1 MTYEYAVYFKLL
13 LLCGYS
19 DELQNYI
26 DNALIE
32 QNPLS
37 DIVLELSQ
45 TNNNAKT
52 ALFVL
57 NQYLSNVND
66 TDIDYD
72 NVVFNLIMDFLKKE
86 YTSGNLNIK
95 EITDL
100 MYKIALNT
108 NREFQE
114 PWQTMY
120 YLGDFYGEAEEGYFD
135 MDDFKR
141 KFDAFINDKIYIFN
155 DTETKPK
162 LSFFQMCSMLLKSI
176 FRRK

>member
-1 MTYEYAVYFKLL
+1 MTYEYAIYFKLL
-13 LLCGYS
+13 LLCGYT

-45 TNNNAKT
+45 NNNDKKILT
-52 ALFVL
+52 IL
-57 NQYLSNVND
+57 NQYLSN
-66 TDIDYD
+66 TDDSNIDYD
-72 NVVFNLIMDFLKKE
+72 HTVFNLIMDFLKKH

-100 MYKIALNT
+100 MNKIATNT
-108 NREFQE
+108 NRYLEE

-155 DTETKPK
+155 DTETEPK

-176 FRRK
+176 FKRN

>member
-45 TNNNAKT
+45 TNNNTKT

-72 NVVFNLIMDFLKKE
+72 NGVFNLIMDFLKKE

-95 EITDL
+95 ETTDL

-108 NREFQE
+108 NHELQE

-155 DTETKPK
+155 DTETEPK
-162 LSFFQMCSMLLKSI
+162 LSFFRMCSMLLKSI
-176 FRRK
+176 FRQK